1 MAWGLLFGF
10 VHWIATGLGL
20 GMLPMVHQLIRS
32 GEMDAP
38 GAMALKYPA
47 MTTMGYFMLHLLFG
61 VAVAVA
67 YSALD

>member
-1 MAWGLLFGF
+1 
-10 VHWIATGLGL
+10 
-20 GMLPMVHQLIRS
+20 MLPMVHQLIRS

-47 MTTMGYFMLHLLFG
+47 MTAMGYFMLHLLFG
-61 VAVAVA
+61 VTVALV